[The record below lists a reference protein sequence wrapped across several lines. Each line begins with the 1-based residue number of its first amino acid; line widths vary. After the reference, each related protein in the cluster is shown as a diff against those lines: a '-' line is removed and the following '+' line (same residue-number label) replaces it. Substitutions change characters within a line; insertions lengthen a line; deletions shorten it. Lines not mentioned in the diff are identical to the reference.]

1 MTSRFNRFFV
11 LFALLLVFILIPSGS
26 EAASLTIAT
35 GTSFTFWGIIERIIA
50 YLAGA
55 IAAVAMAMFTVGAFF
70 VTISGAKEDYKQKGK
85 DLMMGAILSLAVV
98 FGAYAILRTIDY
110 FLTN

>member
-1 MTSRFNRFFV
+1 MTLRLHRFFV
-11 LFALLLVFILIPSGS
+11 PFALALALVLLPLPS
-26 EAASLTIAT
+26 EAALTIST
-35 GTSFTFWGIIERIIA
+35 GTSFTFWGIITRIIG

-70 VTISGAKEDYKQKGK
+70 VTIAGAKEDYKQKGK
-85 DLMMGAILSLAVV
+85 DLMIGSVLSLTVV
-98 FGAYAILRTIDY
+98 LGAYAILRTVDY

>member
-1 MTSRFNRFFV
+1 MTLRLHRFFV
-11 LFALLLVFILIPSGS
+11 PFALALAFVLLPLEVD
-26 EAASLTIAT
+26 AVLTIST
-35 GTSFTFWGIIERIIA
+35 GTSFTFWGIITRIIA
-50 YLAGA
+50 YMAGA

-85 DLMMGAILSLAVV
+85 DLMIGAVLSLAVV

-110 FLTN
+110 FLTS